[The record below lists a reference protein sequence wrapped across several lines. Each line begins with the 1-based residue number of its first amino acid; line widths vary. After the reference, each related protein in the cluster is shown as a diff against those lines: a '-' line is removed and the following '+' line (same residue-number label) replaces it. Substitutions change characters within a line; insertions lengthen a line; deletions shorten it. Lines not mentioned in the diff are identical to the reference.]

1 MEQFSLVLWTGGWIV
16 VLVQQD
22 HLLGRSIA
30 ISQVEM
36 KSDRMQQNAAGPT
49 TRIVDFYKLGVV
61 DVNKEISM
69 ISDDSVEECPFSE
82 TSSSGAFNCYC

>member
-1 MEQFSLVLWTGGWIV
+1 M
-16 VLVQQD
+16 QQV

-49 TRIVDFYKLGVV
+49 TRIVDFYKSGVV
-61 DVNKEISM
+61 DANKVKKFHWFQMSLLEN
-69 ISDDSVEECPFSE
+69 VL
-82 TSSSGAFNCYC
+82 